1 MVRFLIILD
10 ILVFKEWSIGTHWGW
25 TKASA
30 PLLPAGGRPVVVV
43 NSGDRLPVEVHSP
56 LGKTMSGANL

>member
-30 PLLPAGGRPVVVV
+30 LLALLALLPAGSRPVVVM
-43 NSGDRLPVEVHSP
+43 SSKQRLLLKYIHS
-56 LGKTMSGANL
+56 LT